1 MWESTGDDGQA
12 SGGLLASARG
22 SLLSE
27 ALILLGA
34 PPAHVYVY
42 IITNQL

>member
-1 MWESTGDDGQA
+1 MWESTGDDGCA
-12 SGGLLASARG
+12 SGGLFASAYG
-22 SLLSE
+22 SPLSK

-34 PPAHVYVY
+34 PPAHVYVR